1 MKMALIE
8 TMKDELIQER
18 YAYIALNS
26 KATIHW
32 DTIEITEEQYHKY
45 EELRI
50 ALDDYTNELRS
61 SK

>member
-18 YAYIALNS
+18 YVTTALTR
-26 KATIHW
+26 KAIHW

-50 ALDDYTNELRS
+50 ALDDYTQELRRN
-61 SK
+61 K

>member
-18 YAYIALNS
+18 YAYIALNP

>member
-18 YAYIALNS
+18 FVTSALTA

-32 DTIEITEEQYHKY
+32 DTIEITDEQYYKY

-61 SK
+61 N